1 MRSWA
6 GDLVEKCEVVI
17 PLCKK
22 VQHINANTQFC
33 AVPNTAILTSVVVSG
48 RYELPS
54 IGGASVM
61 YRGGGRLLKFRFAGL
76 SIRKLSVRSRPR
88 SCHDNRSSSMAA

>member
-6 GDLVEKCEVVI
+6 DALVEKCEVVI

-76 SIRKLSVRSRPR
+76 SIRKLSVRSR
-88 SCHDNRSSSMAA
+88 NFAIGK